1 MKKLQKL
8 GLPTSL
14 MFAGTLA
21 IADHAAA
28 QGSVPDAAINSNVQA
43 QFVAH
48 GVNKVSNMTVT
59 TANGLVTLTGTVYSL
74 AAEDEALNIAKRTP
88 GVTSVNDQL
97 AIDEV
102 PDAAILAEIKN
113 GFGTH
118 GVAKVAN
125 IAVASV
131 RGVVTL
137 SGTANSLAAKD
148 EAGDVA
154 KKVHGVR
161 RVINNVAARP

>member
-8 GLPTSL
+8 GLPTAL

-154 KKVHGVR
+154 KKTHGVR